1 MPIDLTNA
9 STNIPDGLYFLDSSA
24 IYGNIYTKI
33 STDWEEAYKA
43 LYRSTNSKPKP
54 AKKRT
59 SLSLYREK
67 LQQPK

>member
-9 STNIPDGLYFLDSSA
+9 STNIPDGLYFISSSA
-24 IYGNIYTKI
+24 GYGNIYTKI
-33 STDWEEAYKA
+33 LTDWEEAYKE
-43 LYRSTNSKPKP
+43 LVRSATSSTKP

-67 LQQPK
+67 LQHSQ

>member
-9 STNIPDGLYFLDSSA
+9 STNILGGLHFLDSSV
-24 IYGNIYTKI
+24 IYGNIYTNI
-33 STDWEEAYKA
+33 STKWKEEYNA
-43 LYRSTNSKPKP
+43 LFSSFTSNPKP
-54 AKKRT
+54 HKKRT

>member
-9 STNIPDGLYFLDSSA
+9 STNISDGLYFIYSSA
-24 IYGNIYTKI
+24 GYGNIYTKI
-33 STDWEEAYKA
+33 LTDWEEAYKA
-43 LYRSTNSKPKP
+43 LVRSATSSTKPH
-54 AKKRT
+54 KKRT

>member
-9 STNIPDGLYFLDSSA
+9 RITYTATPYSMGLFSIENDSYA
-24 IYGNIYTKI
+24 KI
-33 STDWEEAYKA
+33 HEEMEQIRRI
-43 LYRSTNSKPKP
+43 LLRSTNSKPKP
-54 AKKRT
+54 HKKRT

>member
-9 STNIPDGLYFLDSSA
+9 STNIPDTLYYLSSSA
-24 IYGNIYTKI
+24 IYGNIYNNI
-33 STDWEEAYKA
+33 STDWKEEYNA
-43 LYRSTNSKPKP
+43 LLRSFTSNPQP
-54 AKKRT
+54 HKKRT

>member
-9 STNIPDGLYFLDSSA
+9 STNIPDALYSLASSA
-24 IYGNIYTKI
+24 IYGNKYTNI
-33 STDWEEAYKA
+33 STDWKEEYNA
-43 LYRSTNSKPKP
+43 LLRSFTSNPQSH
-54 AKKRT
+54 KKRT